1 MHCFG
6 GRSLNIITPRVL
18 GLSQC
23 VRETRPEGAT
33 ALRNDDSLTVATN
46 ALCMLACVCLCKPA
60 QLLKNI

>member
-23 VRETRPEGAT
+23 VRET
-33 ALRNDDSLTVATN
+33 SLTVATN
-46 ALCMLACVCLCKPA
+46 ALCVLACVCLCKPA

>member
-6 GRSLNIITPRVL
+6 GRALNIITPRVL

-23 VRETRPEGAT
+23 VGEMRLEGAT

-46 ALCMLACVCLCKPA
+46 VCVFV
-60 QLLKNI
+60 